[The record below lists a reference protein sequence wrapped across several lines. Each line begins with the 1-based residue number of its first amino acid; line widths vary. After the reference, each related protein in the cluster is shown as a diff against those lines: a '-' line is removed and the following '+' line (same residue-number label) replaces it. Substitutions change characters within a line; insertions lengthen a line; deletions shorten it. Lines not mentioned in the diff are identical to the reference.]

1 MSTAAAAMEASAAC
15 SKGGAAAC
23 PPPVLRLNTGLC
35 DCTLPLLA
43 AAPVVRLPDHVHHYA
58 SRLPGALLPHKARR
72 HLHGG
77 AILLQAQPFDVCV
90 RADAL
95 RLGGAGHLL
104 YAHGDDPF
112 AAIRSQHM
120 RKLDCG
126 RLMG

>member
-1 MSTAAAAMEASAAC
+1 M
-15 SKGGAAAC
+15 
-23 PPPVLRLNTGLC
+23 LRLNTGLC

-90 RADAL
+90 RADAIE
-95 RLGGAGHLL
+95 RV
-104 YAHGDDPF
+104 YGDDVVYWYFIPVT
-112 AAIRSQHM
+112 AVPQCIRQSV
-120 RKLDCG
+120 L
-126 RLMG
+126 LT